1 MKLPKEVKIGG
12 HKYKVL
18 FPCVE
23 LEQEGSEFSGKIDH
37 SSKEIKIASHQYG
50 RSDRCASALWVSFI
64 HEVLHGIDYTSGNN
78 TKERVICGF
87 AEMIYQVL
95 VDNGWLKKE
104 MLE

>member
-1 MKLPKEVKIGG
+1 MKLPKKVKIGG
-12 HKYKVL
+12 HNYKVL

-37 SSKEIKIASHQYG
+37 SLKEIKIASHQY
-50 RSDRCASALWVSFI
+50 DKPNRCESALWVSFI

-78 TKERVICGF
+78 VQERVICGY

-95 VDNGWLKKE
+95 VDNDWLKKE
-104 MLE
+104 